1 MSEDPKKRNNL
12 GGKHILIGVTAGIA
26 AYKIASLIRYFKKLE
41 AEVKV
46 IMTPASCSFITPLT
60 LSTLSQNPVAI
71 ELFDEE
77 NGEWTNHVE
86 LALWADVMIIAP
98 LSANTLAKMAIGQSD
113 NLLLTTYLSAKC
125 PVIVAPAMDLDMY
138 QHSSTQENIALLE
151 KAGVLVIPAE
161 TGFLASGLQGQG
173 RMPEPEFIGDFVVE
187 FLEDANRLNGVEVL
201 ITAGPTHEKIDPV
214 RFIGN
219 HSTGKM
225 GYEIARSFLS
235 RGAKVNLISG
245 PTKLQL
251 EHPNLTKIDIV
262 SADEMLLEVQKIWDK
277 CNIGV
282 FSAAVADYKPKV
294 VATQKIKKQ
303 ADEFSI
309 ELVKNPDILSWAG
322 SVKKNQYLVGFA
334 LETQNA
340 DEYAK
345 NKLEVK
351 NLNAIVV
358 NSLEDKGAGF
368 GFDTN
373 KIKIID
379 RNNKMSSF
387 ELKQKQE
394 VAKDIVSYIV
404 ENYEV

>member
-1 MSEDPKKRNNL
+1 MSEDPKKLSNL

-71 ELFDEE
+71 ELFNEE

-138 QHSSTQENIALLE
+138 QHTSTQENIALLE

-187 FLEDANRLNGVEVL
+187 FLENANRLNGVEVL

-235 RGAKVNLISG
+235 CGAKVNLISG

-251 EHPNLTKIDIV
+251 EHPNLTKINVV
-262 SADEMLLEVQKIWDK
+262 SADEMLLEVQKIWNK

-282 FSAAVADYKPKV
+282 FAAAVADYKPKV

-303 ADEFSI
+303 ADELHI

-345 NKLEVK
+345 NKLETK

>member
-251 EHPNLTKIDIV
+251 EHLNLTKIDIV